1 MRKNVIYFLLFVPML
16 LFAQTKTVT
25 GKVTAAS
32 DGAPLPGVNVIVKGT
47 TNGTQTDFDGNYSI
61 KVAENAVLQFSY
73 VGFKTKEKKVVR
85 GGNSLT
91 INILLKDDT
100 EALEE
105 VVVVGYGTQKKA
117 NLTGSVSTVK
127 ADNIAN
133 KPVTS
138 LANAL
143 QGVTPGVT
151 IISRPGDVGGGKG
164 TINVRGRGN
173 LGSSNPLYVVDGVP
187 VGSDDFQN
195 INPADIESISILK
208 DAAASSIY
216 GSRAAYG
223 VFLVT
228 TKKGNKGELKVQ
240 LNSYY
245 GFQKPTFHDEKV
257 NAYQYATLINEANTN
272 AGKKPVYDK
281 ATLKIIKDGSQPD
294 LYPNNDW
301 YDLVY
306 RSSAPIQEHSISF
319 SGGGKTK
326 YYVSGTFFNQ
336 ESLNKGKDFDRYSF
350 RANTERKFSDMFTLG
365 TNVSFVQENFDRTIG
380 NYSVTDLN
388 RMTPLTVA
396 KHSDG
401 TWGSVTGGKISTVLA
416 TNNPLRK
423 MAEGGRGHFNS
434 KTLIASIKANL
445 KPMEG
450 LDITGMLSY
459 KGWNKEESNFDNTVE
474 PIVNFLTKEPIAST
488 AITTNKL
495 QETWKTDHTLTAQT
509 YASYQKDFG
518 LHYMKIMVGLQY
530 EDYQYKYLKASRT
543 NFPTN
548 SLEAINAGSSSA
560 ESVKNEGNINEYAF
574 FSQFGRLNYNYDGKY
589 LLEANIRFDQSSK
602 FHKDSRLGVFPS
614 FSAAW
619 RVTKESFMEDVKW
632 LNDLKLRASWGEL
645 GNVNNVGYYDFYD
658 ALGIGTATVLNEG
671 KVDGVWPSKLAN
683 PSLSWETVVMTN
695 LGLDAS
701 LLDNK
706 LTVQV
711 DVFDKLTKDIL
722 LVLPQPKELGLG
734 NKEQVSTNAGKV
746 SNKGIEVSL
755 SYNDA
760 ISEDFTYYV
769 SGNLSKIW
777 NEIIDLKGADDQIS
791 GHWINKVGES
801 IGSFYMYEAD
811 GLFKDQADVDAY
823 AKQNAKPG
831 DIKYKDIN
839 GDGKINGDDRKIV
852 GNDVPYFTYGMELGA
867 NYKGFDFRVQGQGV
881 GNVKVYLSGEASQ
894 AFFNGAGAKTYHLNR
909 WTKENPDPNA
919 AYPRLLQTSDNG
931 RNYKKKSSF
940 WLYNASYFR
949 IKNMSLGYT
958 IPKNITEKYGID
970 KLRIYTSGTNLFT
983 TRSDKRLKD
992 FDPEMPSTRG
1002 SYPMMKVFSLG
1013 VNVTF

>member
-73 VGFKTKEKKVVR
+73 VGFKTKEKKVVG

-91 INILLKDDT
+91 FNILLKDDT

-173 LGSSNPLYVVDGVP
+173 LGSSSPLYVVDGVP
-187 VGSDDFQN
+187 VGGDDFQN

-245 GFQKPTFHDEKV
+245 GLQTPTFLPQKV
-257 NAYQYATLINEANTN
+257 NAYQYATLKNKANIN

-294 LYPNNDW
+294 LYPDNDW

-306 RSSAPIQEHSISF
+306 RDSAPIQEHSISL

-326 YYVSGTFFNQ
+326 YYVSGSFFDQ
-336 ESLNKGKDFDRYSF
+336 ESLIKGKDFNRYSF
-350 RANTERKFSDMFTLG
+350 RANTERKFSDIFTLG
-365 TNVSFVQENFDRTIG
+365 TNVSFVQESFERTVADFDRRHL
-380 NYSVTDLN
+380 Y

-401 TWGSVTGGKISTVLA
+401 TWGSIESGGVSAELA
-416 TNNPLRK
+416 SNNPLRE

-434 KTLIASIKANL
+434 KTLIASIKGNL

-459 KGWNKEESNFDNTVE
+459 KGWNKEDSSFKNTVE
-474 PIVNFLTKEPIAST
+474 PIIDFKTKKPIAST
-488 AITTNKL
+488 AILTNEMK
-495 QETWKTDHTLTAQT
+495 ETWKTDHTLTAQT

-518 LHYMKIMVGLQY
+518 LHYAKIMVGLQY
-530 EDYQYKYLKASRT
+530 EDYQYKYLYARRI
-543 NFPTN
+543 NFPSN
-548 SLEAINAGSSSA
+548 SLDAINAGEEKEA
-560 ESVKNEGNINEYAF
+560 KNGGNTSEYAF

-589 LLEANIRFDQSSK
+589 LLEANVRFDQSSK

-619 RVTKESFMEDVKW
+619 RVTKEHFMEDVKW
-632 LNDLKLRASWGEL
+632 LNNLKLRASWGEL

-658 ALGIGTATVLNEG
+658 AMALGTATILGDE
-671 KVDGVWPSKLAN
+671 KVAGLWPSKLAN

-701 LLDNK
+701 LLDNR

-734 NKEQVSTNAGKV
+734 GNEQVSSNAGKV

-755 SYNDA
+755 GYNDA
-760 ISEDFTYYV
+760 IGEDFTYYI
-769 SGNLSKIW
+769 SGNVSKIW
-777 NEIIDLKGADDQIS
+777 NEIIDLKGADDQIN
-791 GHWINKVGES
+791 GNWINKVGES

-811 GLFKDQADVDAY
+811 GLFKDQADVDAH
-823 AKQNAKPG
+823 AKQHTATKPG

-867 NYKGFDFRVQGQGV
+867 TYKGFDFRVQGQGV

-894 AFFNGAGAKTYHLNR
+894 AFFNGAGAKTYHLNH

-919 AYPRLLQTSDNG
+919 AYPRILESGDNG
-931 RNYKKKSSF
+931 HNRSLSSF
-940 WLYNASYFR
+940 WLYDASYFR

-958 IPKNITEKYGID
+958 IPKYVTEKYGID
-970 KLRIYTSGTNLFT
+970 KLRVYTSGTNIFT

-992 FDPEMPSTRG
+992 FDPEMKSDRG